1 MARIPETKIDE
12 IRMAAD
18 IVEVI
23 SGYLPLKKRG
33 KNFQGL
39 CPFHT
44 EKTPSFSVSPD
55 KQIFHCFG
63 CGKGGNVFSF
73 LMEHERLTFIEVVK
87 SLAERYGIILPRHD
101 SEADSRLEKMMYA
114 NQIAAEYFQKSLS
127 DKRYKERIETYLLEK
142 RRLTKE
148 TIEKFQIG
156 LAPDD
161 WTGLIQFAAKKDIK
175 PYDLEQAGLALKS
188 ERSGEYFDRFRMRLM
203 IPIFNITG
211 KVIAFGGR
219 ALKKGEKAKYMNS
232 PETPIYNKSYVLYGM
247 NFAKQ
252 AIRQEGSVI
261 LVEGYFDF
269 LSLFQAGIE
278 NVTAVS
284 GTSFTSQQAKLLSRF
299 TTKAHLLFDADTA
312 GRSAALRSVENF
324 FNAGIEPRI
333 VTLPADSDPDSFV
346 RDNGKE
352 GVQELLINS
361 LGYLR
366 YRFGSFDFSA
376 MNMIEKESSAREI
389 KSLAAKID
397 DPLRRQ
403 IFVSEA
409 ADLTGLS
416 QKFFQPGKKLEP
428 ETTTKPFEHVRNIN
442 ILEMEFLSLFVTR
455 PQLIEAIW
463 NDISPDDLHG
473 PEHGEVYS
481 LMMENYRD
489 TGEINPDKMIETVK
503 NDRQSSALAYISTIE
518 WADVDLSSVVNEYC
532 QMILKPKRKKRL
544 TQLQTDFA
552 EAEKQG
558 DIEKALNLHQEIKF
572 LINKEYDRAKAELA
586 KKKKF
591 GKN

>member
-1 MARIPETKIDE
+1 MGRIPESKIDE

-23 SGYLPLKKRG
+23 SGYLPLKKAG

-73 LMEHERLTFIEVVK
+73 LMEHEKLTFIEAVK
-87 SLAERYGIILPRHD
+87 SLSERYGIILPRHD
-101 SEADSRLEKMMYA
+101 SEADSRLEKLMYA

-127 DKRYKERIETYLLEK
+127 DKRYQEKISAYLFEQRGLS
-142 RRLTKE
+142 KE
-148 TIEKFQIG
+148 TVEKFKIG

-161 WTGLIQFAAKKDIK
+161 WTGLINFAAKKDIK
-175 PYDLEQAGLALKS
+175 PVDLEQAGLAIKS
-188 ERSGEYFDRFRMRLM
+188 DRTGEYFDRFRLRLM
-203 IPIFNITG
+203 FPIFNITG

-247 NFAKQ
+247 NSAKQ
-252 AIRQEGSVI
+252 AIRQAGSVI

-284 GTSFTSQQAKLLSRF
+284 GTSFTLQQAKQLARF
-299 TTKAHLLFDADTA
+299 ATKAYLFFDADSA

-333 VTLPADSDPDSFV
+333 VTPPADSDPDSFV
-346 RDNGKE
+346 RDK
-352 GVQELLINS
+352 GVAGIKELLDNS

-389 KSLAAKID
+389 KSLAARID

-403 IFVSEA
+403 IFISEA
-409 ADLTGLS
+409 ADLTGLAPE
-416 QKFFQPGKKLEP
+416 FFQSGKVKI
-428 ETTTKPFEHVRNIN
+428 ETATKPFENVRNVN
-442 ILEMEFLSLFVTR
+442 ILEMEFLSLFVSR
-455 PQLIEAIW
+455 PELIETVW
-463 NDISPDDLHG
+463 SDVSPDDLHG
-473 PEHGEVYS
+473 PEHGAIYS
-481 LMMENYRD
+481 LMMEVYRA

-503 NDRQSSALAYISTIE
+503 DDRQSSALAYISTIE
-518 WADVDLSSVVNEYC
+518 WADIDLSKVVKEYR
-532 QMILKPKRKKRL
+532 QTILNQKREKLRIKLTSELKEADKK
-544 TQLQTDFA
+544 
-552 EAEKQG
+552 G
-558 DIEKALNLHQEIKF
+558 DRDKARKLGQELKF
-572 LINKEYDRAKAELA
+572 LID
-586 KKKKF
+586 KKLTD
-591 GKN
+591 

>member
-1 MARIPETKIDE
+1 MARIPESKIDE

-23 SGYLPLKKRG
+23 GGYLPLKKRG
-33 KNFQGL
+33 KNYQGL

-73 LMEHERLTFIEVVK
+73 LMEHERLTFIETIK
-87 SLAERYGIILPRHD
+87 SLAERYGIILPKHD
-101 SEADSRLEKMMYA
+101 SEADSRIEKLMYA

-127 DKRYKERIETYLLEK
+127 DKRYKERIETYLLTK
-142 RRLTKE
+142 RGLTQE
-148 TIEKFQIG
+148 TIDKFQIG
-156 LAPDD
+156 IAPDD
-161 WTGLIQFAAKKDIK
+161 WTGLIRYATSKNIK
-175 PYDLEQAGLALKS
+175 PLDLEQAGLAIKS
-188 ERSGEYFDRFRMRLM
+188 DRTGEYFDRFRLRLM

-219 ALKKGEKAKYMNS
+219 ALKQGERAKYMNS
-232 PETPIYNKSYVLYGM
+232 PETPIYNKSFVLYGM

-252 AIRQEGSVI
+252 AIRSEGSVI

-278 NVTAVS
+278 NVAAVS
-284 GTSFTSQQAKLLSRF
+284 GTSFTPQQAKLLARF
-299 TTKAHLLFDADTA
+299 ATKANLFFDADSA

-333 VTLPADSDPDSFV
+333 VTPPTGSDPDSFV
-346 RDNGKE
+346 REKGTE
-352 GVQELLINS
+352 GIKELLVNS

-389 KSLAAKID
+389 KSLAGKID

-409 ADLTGLS
+409 ADLTGLAPE
-416 QKFFQPGKKLEP
+416 FFQSGKAKV
-428 ETTTKPFEHVRNIN
+428 ETTNRPSEPTRDMNI
-442 ILEMEFLSLFVTR
+442 IEMEFLSLFVTR
-455 PQLIEAIW
+455 PQLIETVW
-463 NDISPDDLHG
+463 SDISPDDLHG
-473 PEHGEVYS
+473 PEHGAIYS
-481 LMMENYRD
+481 LMMEVYRA

-503 NDRQSSALAYISTIE
+503 DDRQSSALAYISTLE
-518 WADVDLSSVVNEYC
+518 WGEIDLSKVVREYR
-532 QMILKPKRKKRL
+532 QTFLNRKRNKRL
-544 TQLQTDFA
+544 AQLQSDFA
-552 EAEKQG
+552 EAEKMG
-558 DIEKALNLHQEIKF
+558 DREKALNLHQEIKF
-572 LINKEYDRAKAELA
+572 LID
-586 KKKKF
+586 KKL
-591 GKN
+591 ND